1 VRRQCRQRR
10 QRRHYGDLS
19 RIMPEW
25 LQALQQ
31 LYGAGGTNS
40 GNTSSIL
47 ITVIDAQGSTPRA
60 AGTRMLVTQAA
71 RRYDTIGGGHLE
83 WRAIEL
89 AQAIL
94 QDANASAAGKPKPT
108 TPQLHRFPLGPALG
122 QCCGGTVQLL
132 FEKIDPGAH
141 AQAMIAELVQAWE
154 QERDLWPQ
162 ILLFGAG
169 HVGRALAALLGSLPC
184 RLLWIDER
192 DDLFPAAVPGNATIE
207 ITDDPETAVRNA
219 AAGSYFIVMTHSHAI
234 DQQLSER
241 ILRRG
246 DAAWFGLIGS
256 ETKRRLFRKR
266 LAQRG
271 LTEQQLAGMTCP
283 IGIGGIDSKEPAGI
297 AVAVAAQLL
306 QLWDKPK

>member
-1 VRRQCRQRR
+1 
-10 QRRHYGDLS
+10 
-19 RIMPEW
+19 MPEW

-31 LYGAGGTNS
+31 LYGAHSS
-40 GNTSSIL
+40 GRGMPSIL
-47 ITVIDAQGSTPRA
+47 ITVADTQGSTPRA
-60 AGTRMLVTQAA
+60 AGTRMVVTQAGQ
-71 RRYDTIGGGHLE
+71 RYDTIGGGHLE

-94 QDANASAAGKPKPT
+94 QDANASAARKPY

-132 FEKIDPGAH
+132 FEKIDPGMRAK
-141 AQAMIAELVQAWE
+141 AMIAGLVQAWE
-154 QERDLWPQ
+154 QERELWPQ

-169 HVGRALAALLGSLPC
+169 HVGRALAALLGALPC

-192 DDLFPAAVPGNATIE
+192 DDLFPAAVPGNAIIE

-256 ETKRRLFRKR
+256 DTKRRLFRKR

-283 IGIGGIDSKEPAGI
+283 IGILGIDNKEPSSI

-306 QLWDKPK
+306 QLWDKNKAKQGKNTLII